1 MGNLRID
8 PFRGFEQIARKM
20 NDFVGEFEKGVNVE
34 YGGFSPRVD
43 IYEDDTKL
51 VVSVELPG
59 VIKEEVKVTVSDENI
74 LMIKGNKKRV
84 ESANE
89 GEEEMTYIRAERT
102 YGEFIRSFMLPDNID
117 RDSIAAKY
125 DNGVLEIT
133 LTKKEPEK
141 PKEVEVEIG

>member
-8 PFRGFEQIARKM
+8 PFRGFEHIARKM

-43 IYEDDTKL
+43 IFEDDDHL
-51 VVSVELPG
+51 LVSVELPG
-59 VIKEEVKVTVSDENI
+59 VIKEDVKVTVSDENV
-74 LMIKGNKKRV
+74 LMIKGMKKRQ
-84 ESANE
+84 EKANE

-102 YGEFIRSFMLPDNID
+102 YGEFMRSFMLPENID
-117 RDSIAAKY
+117 RGSVAAKY
-125 DNGVLEIT
+125 DNGILEIQ

-141 PKEVEVEIG
+141 PKEVEVKIG